1 MKIRVRVPDGR
12 TVPMP
17 RPDGRVLTGGDK
29 MPTGGWEV
37 ELTTFVRRRLRDR
50 DLEEVT
56 TAATSTTSTT
66 KTSGGAS

>member
-1 MKIRVRVPDGR
+1 MKIRVRVPEGR

-17 RPDGRVLTGGDK
+17 RPDGRVLTSDNA
-29 MPTGGWEV
+29 PAGGWEV

-56 TAATSTTSTT
+56 MEAASTT